1 MILTAPL
8 KISKTNLEIPKN
20 INSLPCGLFRAN
32 LLAASDLMPELVDL
46 FESAPI
52 EEGDRHNWEID
63 VKIHM
68 LMPNQYPCIP
78 NWHCDNVM
86 RKGGEVNYEETYK
99 KRDLPNQK
107 MLIWLSGTPCTEFLE
122 KDLEIDFFPKSHED
136 VAKIMNRKEVAK
148 EFLEPQ
154 AWHSFDRFSPH
165 RGTSSKDHCWRIFA
179 RLTHKSC
186 LPERPKT
193 SVIRKHS
200 QVYLDAS
207 TFTW

>member
-1 MILTAPL
+1 MILTAPIKL
-8 KISKTNLEIPKN
+8 DKTEIEIPKN

-32 LLAASDLMPELVDL
+32 LIAAPDLMPELISL
-46 FESAPI
+46 FDSAPI
-52 EEGDRHNWEID
+52 PEKEKHEWEID

-86 RKGGEVNYEETYK
+86 RRGGKTDYAETYHN
-99 KRDLPNQK
+99 RGLANQK

-122 KDLEIDFFPKSHED
+122 KDLEIDFVPQSHED
-136 VAKIMNRKEVAK
+136 IATIMNRKEVAK
-148 EFLEPQ
+148 SFLAPQ
-154 AWHSFDRFSPH
+154 TWYSFDRFSPH
-165 RGTSSKDHCWRIFA
+165 RGTAGKDHCWRIFA